1 MTASDEE
8 NLEEYVDV
16 NPEQLQQD
24 EYVAVE
30 PSQLEVRV
38 GWEGAERVVTIR
50 PVVVLSL
57 TQY

>member
-8 NLEEYVDV
+8 NVEEYVDV

-30 PSQLEVRV
+30 PSQLEVR
-38 GWEGAERVVTIR
+38 GGGGAERVVAIR

-57 TQY
+57 TGY